1 MIHALSSGKAGRVL
15 TSETSERWR
24 DVFKKSEDLLTSMF
38 WSRISYL
45 PTEQLNLFMS
55 QLLSTDFDCG
65 PLLDVNFWE
74 RLSYVTNQID
84 RVVEP
89 DVILEFRH
97 HDIIVEVK
105 PPFGKGQY
113 QEQWRLQ
120 VESYLQSQTNKKIF
134 FIALGNCPG
143 NVSSWVATFKQ
154 RYPDIEFYAV
164 SWERVSDALFNTLGK
179 NNRIA
184 ADCIKLLNL
193 YGIRSPCQS
202 WASLSEIIYY
212 PLNKNGFVDL

>member
-1 MIHALSSGKAGRVL
+1 MIHALSSGKAGRIL
-15 TSETSERWR
+15 TGETAERWR

-45 PTEQLNLFMS
+45 PVDQLNLFMS
-55 QLLSTDFDCG
+55 QLLATDFDCG
-65 PLLDVNFWE
+65 PLQGVIFWE
-74 RLSYVTNQID
+74 RLSYRTQQIE
-84 RVVEP
+84 RKVEP

-113 QEQWRLQ
+113 QAQWRLQ
-120 VESYLQSQTNKKIF
+120 VESYVQAKTDKTML
-134 FIALGNCPG
+134 FIALGNCPS
-143 NVSSWVATFKQ
+143 NVSEWLTSCKQ
-154 RYPDIEFYAV
+154 DYPGIEFYAV
-164 SWERVSDALFNTLGK
+164 SWEQVIDALSHALDK

-193 YGIRSPCQS
+193 YGIRPPCQS
-202 WASLSEIIYY
+202 WNSLNKIIYY
-212 PLNKNGFVDL
+212 PLHNNGFIDL